1 MITLLLCGGD
11 GSRLWP
17 VSRRQLPKQFLP
29 LFDQGTLFQAVVSR
43 NRAVSDGFMVAAG
56 REQAFLAF
64 EQLAARG
71 ISERKGVLE
80 PLGRSTAPAV
90 ALAALDLPR
99 DALMLVTPSDHLVL
113 NFEPYQQAVGRA
125 VQLADAGR
133 LVTLGISPTWAST
146 GYGYIEHDG
155 ETVLSFHEKPDSAR
169 AAAWLETGRY
179 LWNSGIF
186 CFRAGVFLDELEQ
199 HAPEVFK
206 ACREVHTAARLRAPD
221 SALLEPTLAEMQG
234 IPAISV
240 DYAVMERSPR
250 VSVVPCDIGWSDL
263 GSFDSLYPV
272 AYDSDQRNSVL
283 TETAPLFIDSHSNL
297 VISPGKKKVV
307 LIDTTDTCVVDTE
320 DALLVMRRGSGQ
332 RVGEAVEALEAENS
346 PLVQSH
352 TTVQR
357 PWGEYTV
364 LLDTDRVKVKR
375 IIVSP
380 GRRISLQKH
389 RYREEH
395 WVCIDGSGVVTLD
408 GAHIPVTRT
417 VEVHIPSGAVHR
429 LENSG
434 TEPLVIIETQ
444 IGSYFGEDDIIRLED
459 DYQRA

>member
-29 LFDQGTLFQAVVSR
+29 LFDQGTLFQSVVSR
-43 NRAVSDGFMVAAG
+43 NRAFSDGFMVAAG

-64 EQLAARG
+64 EQLVARG
-71 ISERKGVLE
+71 ITERRGLLE
-80 PLGRSTAPAV
+80 PLGRGTAPAV

-99 DALMLVTPSDHLVL
+99 DTVMLVTPSDHLVL
-113 NFEPYQQAVGRA
+113 NFEPYQQAVNRA
-125 VQLADAGR
+125 VELALAGR

-146 GYGYIEHDG
+146 GYGYIEHED
-155 ETVLSFHEKPDSAR
+155 ETVLSFHEKPDPGR
-169 AAAWLETGRY
+169 AASWLESGRY

-186 CFRAGVFLDELEQ
+186 CFRAGVFLDELER
-199 HAPEVFK
+199 HASALYR
-206 ACREVHTAARLRAPD
+206 ACKTVQAAARLRSPD
-221 SALLEPTLAEMQG
+221 SGLIEPTLAEMEG
-234 IPAISV
+234 IPAISL
-240 DYAVMERSPR
+240 DYAVMEHSSLI
-250 VSVVPCDIGWSDL
+250 SVVPCDIGWSDL

-272 AYDSDQRNSVL
+272 AYNSEQRNSVL

-320 DALLVMRRGSGQ
+320 DALLVMRRGSGE
-332 RVGEAVEALEAENS
+332 RVGEAVEALKAEQS
-346 PLVQSH
+346 PLVQTH

-375 IIVSP
+375 IIVST
-380 GRRISLQKH
+380 GHRISLQKH

-395 WVCIDGSGVVTLD
+395 WVCIDGSGTVTLD
-408 GAHIPVTRT
+408 GAHIPVART

-429 LENSG
+429 LENTG

-459 DYQRA
+459 DYSRI